1 MKIIFNNKEIKGL
14 IYNQNSYLKSID
26 SSYIKKEYYLYSKI
40 NPSPSAE
47 QTSGYKVTFSLSQ
60 DKFKLYKWPDL
71 KNPLSELPQY
81 KFVLKNLT
89 DQILNNLTLI
99 YDGDNLFH
107 IEGDLSSI
115 YCYSTT
121 KILISV
127 GSELA
132 ICLIDENENLFFT
145 EKFPIT
151 ASVSSTNETV
161 SFISST
167 LTTEIIEPVNDLF
180 EISFPYS
187 LSSAPTGI
195 IDTLN
200 NASTVTQTETKKYY
214 II

>member
-40 NPSPSAE
+40 IPSVKSE
-47 QTSGYKVTFSLSQ
+47 QTSGYKVTFSLTQ

-81 KFVLKNLT
+81 KFVLKNST
-89 DQILNNLTLI
+89 DQILNNLKLI

-107 IEGDLSSI
+107 IEGDLSSLI
-115 YCYSTT
+115 CYSSI
-121 KILISV
+121 KIALEV
-127 GSELA
+127 GIA

-145 EKFPIT
+145 ENFPIT
-151 ASVSSTNETV
+151 LSVSTTEETIT
-161 SFISST
+161 FIDST
-167 LTTEIIEPVNDLF
+167 LTTEIIKPIDDLF

-200 NASTVTQTETKKYY
+200 NASTKKQTETKKYY